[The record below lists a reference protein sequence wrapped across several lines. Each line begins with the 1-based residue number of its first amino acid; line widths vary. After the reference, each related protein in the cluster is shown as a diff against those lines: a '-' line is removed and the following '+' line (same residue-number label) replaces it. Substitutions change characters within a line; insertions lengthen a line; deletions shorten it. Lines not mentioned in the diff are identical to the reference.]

1 MSENQALIDW
11 PLTPYTG
18 WGGYGIQLAQALLEQ
33 RKYAPRLL
41 ARNDR
46 SAFCDLHWLDVL
58 QHLENQSATLAQKLA
73 ASEGAGTLPV
83 PTQAALGFS
92 PLGNFAPA
100 PRFTASKHVGVT
112 FFECSRFSQEDLET
126 LNKFD
131 LVISGSR
138 WNQSLLQRQGID
150 RARLVHQGVDTA
162 VFNPEPVPRLL
173 KRSLIVFSGGKLEN
187 RKGQDI
193 VIAAFRLLLREH
205 PDALLIA
212 AWGNVGHVGLNT
224 IAASPHVQGAPDRG
238 RTDSIGP
245 WLEANGIPRS
255 NVFLLPCV
263 VNRQLPHLIK
273 QADVAVFA
281 SRCEGGTNLMAM
293 ETLACG
299 VPTLISAN
307 TGHLDLLAMGFGH
320 ALPMGQAGSG
330 QVDPCVH
337 RAYGGDPL
345 GLWGETDPEELLCW
359 WLRIAANR
367 EEWRS
372 NGRQYADAVKSLSW
386 RESMRKLLLLVE
398 ELLPS

>member
-1 MSENQALIDW
+1 MAEQHALIDW

-33 RKYAPRLL
+33 RKYWPRLL
-41 ARNDR
+41 ACNDR
-46 SAFCDLHWLDVL
+46 SSMCDLHWLDVL
-58 QHLENQSATLAQKLA
+58 QYLENQSALLSQNVA
-73 ASEGAGTLPV
+73 AAEGAGALPFH
-83 PTQAALGFS
+83 TEAALGFS
-92 PLGNFAPA
+92 PLGNLVPE

-112 FFECSRFSQEDLET
+112 FFECSRFSEKDLEI

-138 WNQSLLQRQGID
+138 WNHTLLRRQGIE
-150 RARLVHQGVDTA
+150 RAHLVHQGVDTA
-162 VFNPEPVPRLL
+162 VFNPEPVPQLL
-173 KRSLIVFSGGKLEN
+173 RRSLIIFSGGKLEN

-193 VIAAFRLLLREH
+193 VIAAFRRLLVH
-205 PDALLIA
+205 CPDALLIA
-212 AWGNVGHVGLNT
+212 AWGNVGHIGLNT
-224 IAASPHVQGAPDRG
+224 IAESPHVNGAPERG
-238 RTDSIGP
+238 RVDSIGP
-245 WLEANGIPRS
+245 WLKENGIPPS

-320 ALPMGQAGSG
+320 ALPMGQSGSG
-330 QVDPCVH
+330 QVDPRVH

-345 GLWGETDPEELLCW
+345 GLWGETDPEELLSW

-367 EEWRS
+367 EEWRCD
-372 NGRQYADAVKSLSW
+372 GRKHAHAVKSLSW
-386 RESMRKLLLLVE
+386 RESMRKLLMLVE
-398 ELLPS
+398 EIPPL